1 VSVKATNLVKETVQ
15 IGSLPG
21 VFFQINEAVENP
33 RTSFSDIG
41 RIISADTALCARLL
55 KVVNSS
61 YFGFSSQIETIT
73 HAITVV
79 GMLEVRDLVLATT
92 VIRYFRGM
100 SEDRVS
106 MESFWR
112 HSIACGVAART
123 LAIYRRE
130 PNPERYYVAGLMHDL
145 GRLILFM
152 NNHADM
158 AKVFELYDEGGLLV
172 DAERSVLGVDH
183 AEVGAAL
190 MEKWK
195 LPVTLVDII
204 RHHHNPSLA
213 AEKTLDA
220 SIVHLSDILVHA
232 LEFGNSGERYVP
244 ALDENAWD
252 QIGLP
257 VNELS
262 SLLQRIKLQADD
274 LARTFL
280 SS

>member
-1 VSVKATNLVKETVQ
+1 VSANAASLVKETVQ

-33 RTSFSDIG
+33 KTSFSDIG
-41 RIISADTALCARLL
+41 RIISADSALCARLL

-61 YFGFSSQIETIT
+61 YFGFSSEIETIT

-79 GMLEVRDLVLATT
+79 GMLEVRDLILATT

-158 AKVFELYDEGGLLV
+158 ARVFELYDEGGLLV
-172 DAERSVLGVDH
+172 DAERSILGVDH

-190 MEKWK
+190 LEKWQ
-195 LPVTLVDII
+195 LPVILVDMI
-204 RHHHNPSLA
+204 RHHHNPSNA
-213 AEKTLDA
+213 VEKTLDA

-244 ALDENAWD
+244 PLDEDAWN

-257 VNELS
+257 VSDLS
-262 SLLQRIKLQADD
+262 SLLGRIKLQADD
-274 LARTFL
+274 MARTFL

>member
-1 VSVKATNLVKETVQ
+1 MSVKATSLVKETVQ

-213 AEKTLDA
+213 VEKTLDA

-257 VNELS
+257 VSDLS

>member
-1 VSVKATNLVKETVQ
+1 VSANAASLVKETVQ

-33 RTSFSDIG
+33 KTSFSDIG
-41 RIISADTALCARLL
+41 RIISADSALCARLL

-61 YFGFSSQIETIT
+61 YFGFSSEIETIT

-79 GMLEVRDLVLATT
+79 GMLEVRDLILATT

-158 AKVFELYDEGGLLV
+158 ARVFELYDEGGLLV
-172 DAERSVLGVDH
+172 DAERSILGVDH

-190 MEKWK
+190 LEKWQ

-204 RHHHNPSLA
+204 RHHHNPSNA
-213 AEKTLDA
+213 VEKTLDA

-244 ALDENAWD
+244 PLDEDAWN

-257 VNELS
+257 VSDLS
-262 SLLQRIKLQADD
+262 SLLGRIKLQADD
-274 LARTFL
+274 MARTFL